1 MNDGWTTTNRFL
13 ASTVH
18 MVYGHESM
26 TGIELRPV
34 PNSRNEPE
42 YQFNIGSCD
51 GNILAEDYE
60 NGQLS
65 ITDVKS
71 FAASYVRIT
80 GQLKKMHQSKDTSWR
95 SSAWYNGKTSDG
107 RKIK

>member
-1 MNDGWTTTNRFL
+1 MEYYKPVPSFDGSYGLWKRSIDPDR
-13 ASTVH
+13 ASNCK
-18 MVYGHESM
+18 
-26 TGIELRPV
+26 PV

-42 YQFNIGSCD
+42 YPFNIGYVTATSSPK
-51 GNILAEDYE
+51 IMK

-80 GQLKKMHQSKDTSWR
+80 GQLKKMHQSKDDEL
-95 SSAWYNGKTSDG
+95 AFECLV
-107 RKIK
+107 